1 MLIAY
6 YGIYKL
12 PQSGTNKKKKWEVK
26 LMSIKKIG
34 VLGAGSMGGGIA
46 HLAAAKGFEIVLCD
60 VEQRFVEGAIKR
72 ISGFMDKSIAKQK
85 MTLEEK
91 EAVLKRIT
99 TTTNMEDLAPV
110 DLVIEAIYEDLE
122 IKKDAFK
129 KLDKICPPET
139 IFGSNTSSMSITT
152 LASTTTRPDKV
163 FGMHF
168 FNPPLIM
175 RLVEVIRGYYTS
187 DETVKL
193 ASEAAQTMGKTP
205 VVVNKDTP
213 GFIVNRIMMPQFLE
227 AIRIVEEGI
236 ATPEDIDTAVKLG
249 LNYPMGPFELMDFTG
264 VEISVH
270 VADYLFNESKD
281 MKWNPPQ
288 TIKSLVRAGRLGKK
302 TGGGWFNYT

>member
-1 MLIAY
+1 MM
-6 YGIYKL
+6 
-12 PQSGTNKKKKWEVK
+12 T
-26 LMSIKKIG
+26 IKKIG

-46 HLAAAKGFEIVLCD
+46 HLAAAKGFEVILCD
-60 VEQRFVEGAIKR
+60 VEQRFVDGAVKR
-72 ISGFMDKSIAKQK
+72 IAGFMDKSIEKQK
-85 MTLEEK
+85 MTVDEK
-91 EAVLKRIT
+91 EASLKRIT
-99 TTTNMEDLAPV
+99 STINMEDLASAE
-110 DLVIEAIYEDLE
+110 LVIEAIFEDLE
-122 IKKDAFK
+122 IKKSAFE
-129 KLDKICPPET
+129 KLDKICGPET
-139 IFGSNTSSMSITT
+139 IFGSNTSSMSITA
-152 LASTTTRPDKV
+152 LAAATTRPDKV
-163 FGMHF
+163 VGMHF

-193 ASEAAQTMGKTP
+193 ASEVALGMGKTP
-205 VVVNKDTP
+205 VVVKKDTP

-281 MKWNPPQ
+281 MKWNSPEP
-288 TIKSLVRAGRLGKK
+288 IKALVRAGRLGKK
-302 TGGGWFNYT
+302 TGAGWFDYNK

>member
-1 MLIAY
+1 M
-6 YGIYKL
+6 
-12 PQSGTNKKKKWEVK
+12 T
-26 LMSIKKIG
+26 IKKIG

-46 HLAAAKGFEIVLCD
+46 HLAAAKGFEVVLCD
-60 VEQRFVEGAIKR
+60 VEQRFVEGAVKR
-72 ISGFMDKSIAKQK
+72 IAGFMDKSIAKQK
-85 MTLEEK
+85 MTVEEK
-91 EAVLKRIT
+91 EATLKRIT
-99 TTTNMEDLAPV
+99 ITTNMEDFASV
-110 DLVIEAIYEDLE
+110 ELVIEAIFEDLE
-122 IKKDAFK
+122 IKKSAFE
-129 KLDKICPPET
+129 KLDKICGPET
-139 IFGSNTSSMSITT
+139 IFGSNTSSMSITA
-152 LASTTTRPDKV
+152 LAAATTRPDKV
-163 FGMHF
+163 VGLHF

-193 ASEAAQTMGKTP
+193 ASEVSLGMGKTP
-205 VVVNKDTP
+205 VVVKKDTP

-281 MKWNPPQ
+281 MKWNSPEP
-288 TIKSLVRAGRLGKK
+288 IKALVRAGRLGKK
-302 TGGGWFNYT
+302 TGAGWFDYNIEKGGN

>member
-1 MLIAY
+1 M
-6 YGIYKL
+6 
-12 PQSGTNKKKKWEVK
+12 
-26 LMSIKKIG
+26 IKKVG

-46 HLAAAKGFEIVLCD
+46 HLAAARGFEVVLCD
-60 VEQRFVEGAIKR
+60 VEQRFVEGAVKR
-72 ISGFMDKSIAKQK
+72 IAGFMDKSIQKQK
-85 MTLEEK
+85 MTVDEK
-91 EAVLKRIT
+91 ETALKRIT
-99 TTTNMEDLAPV
+99 ITTNMEDLSSV
-110 DLVIEAIYEDLE
+110 DLVIEAIFEDMDV
-122 IKKDAFK
+122 KKKAFE
-129 KLDKICPPET
+129 KLDAICGPDT

-152 LASTTTRPDKV
+152 LASATKRPDKV
-163 FGMHF
+163 VGLHF

-187 DETVKL
+187 DETVRL
-193 ASEAAQTMGKTP
+193 ASEVSQGMGKTP
-205 VVVNKDTP
+205 VVVQKDTP

-236 ATPEDIDTAVKLG
+236 ATPADIDTAVKLG

-288 TIKSLVRAGRLGKK
+288 AIKAIVRAGRLGKK
-302 TGGGWFNYT
+302 TGAGWYDYNK

>member
-1 MLIAY
+1 
-6 YGIYKL
+6 
-12 PQSGTNKKKKWEVK
+12 
-26 LMSIKKIG
+26 MSIKTIG
-34 VLGAGSMGGGIA
+34 VLGSGSMGGGIA
-46 HLAAAKGFEIVLCD
+46 HLAAVQGFKIVLCD
-60 VEQRFVEGAIKR
+60 VEQRFVEGAVKR
-72 ISGFMDKSIAKQK
+72 ISGFLDKSIAKQK
-85 MTLEEK
+85 MTVQEK
-91 EAVLKRIT
+91 EEVLQRIT
-99 TTTNMEDLAPV
+99 LTTNMEDLATV
-110 DLVIEAIYEDLE
+110 DLVIEAIFEDLE
-122 IKKDAFK
+122 VKKSAFA
-129 KLDKICPPET
+129 KLDKICPPQT

-152 LASTTTRPDKV
+152 LASATSRPEKV
-163 FGMHF
+163 VGMHF

-193 ASEAAQTMGKTP
+193 ASDAALAMGKTP
-205 VVVNKDTP
+205 VVVKKDTP

-236 ATPEDIDTAVKLG
+236 ASPADIDTAVKLG

-270 VADYLFNESKD
+270 VGDYLFNESKD

-302 TGGGWFNYT
+302 TGGGWFDYDK

>member
-1 MLIAY
+1 
-6 YGIYKL
+6 
-12 PQSGTNKKKKWEVK
+12 
-26 LMSIKKIG
+26 MSTKKIG

-46 HLAAAKGFEIVLCD
+46 HLAAVKGFEVVLCD
-60 VEQRFVEGAIKR
+60 VEQRFVEGAVKR
-72 ISGFMDKSIAKQK
+72 IAGFMDKSVEKQK
-85 MTLEEK
+85 MTVDEK

-99 TTTNMEDLAPV
+99 ITTNMEDFAAV
-110 DLVIEAIYEDLE
+110 DMVIEAIFEDLE
-122 IKKDAFK
+122 IKKSAFE
-129 KLDKICPPET
+129 KLDKICAPET

-152 LASTTTRPDKV
+152 LASATNRPDRV
-163 FGMHF
+163 VGLHF

-175 RLVEVIRGYYTS
+175 RLLEVIRGYYTS

-193 ASEAAQTMGKTP
+193 ASEVAQALGKTP
-205 VVVNKDTP
+205 VVVKKDTP

-236 ATPEDIDTAVKLG
+236 ATPEDVDTAVKLG

-288 TIKSLVRAGRLGKK
+288 AIKALVRAGRLGKK
-302 TGGGWFNYT
+302 TGAGWFDYRK